1 MLNTLLQEELKGI
14 EELEGFK
21 ITNIDEANWAFR
33 KIRALKEEVKETNLL
48 ADKEIERIENWR
60 EKEIKTSIDNIEYF
74 EGILTEY
81 YMKLRSENPKAKL
94 NTPYGKVTSRKSK
107 KWNYQNE
114 EEILKYLKEN
124 EYSDLIKVKEDI
136 NKAELKKMFKD
147 GVNKE
152 TGEVLPGLEIK
163 EEESISVKVE

>member
-1 MLNTLLQEELKGI
+1 MLNTLLQEELKEI

-48 ADKEIERIENWR
+48 ADKEIERINSWR
-60 EKEIKTSIDNIEYF
+60 EKETKASIDNIEYF
-74 EGILTEY
+74 EGLLTEY
-81 YMKLRSENPKAKL
+81 YMKLRNENPKAKL

-124 EYSDLIKVKEDI
+124 EYSDLIRVKEDI
-136 NKAELKKMFKD
+136 NKAELKKVFKD

-152 TGEVLPGLEIK
+152 TGEVLPGVEIK

>member
-1 MLNTLLQEELKGI
+1 MLNSLLQEELKEI
-14 EELEGFK
+14 EEVQGFK

>member
-1 MLNTLLQEELKGI
+1 MLNSLLQEELKEI

-33 KIRALKEEVKETNLL
+33 KIRALQEEVKETNLL
-48 ADKEIERIENWR
+48 ADKEKERIENWR

>member
-60 EKEIKTSIDNIEYF
+60 EKEIKTSIDNIQYF

-81 YMKLRSENPKAKL
+81 YMKLRSEDPKAKL
-94 NTPYGKVTSRKSK
+94 NTPYGKVTSRKNK
-107 KWNYQNE
+107 KYNWINE
-114 EEILKYLKEN
+114 EGLIKYLKEN
-124 EYSDLIKVKEDI
+124 NKKLIRVREEI
-136 NKAELKKMFKD
+136 NKIEFKKVYKN
-147 GVNKE
+147 GVNEE
-152 TGEVLPGLEIK
+152 TGEVIPGIEIK
-163 EEESISVKVE
+163 EEETISVKVE

>member
-1 MLNTLLQEELKGI
+1 M

-60 EKEIKTSIDNIEYF
+60 EKEIKTSIDNIQYF

-81 YMKLRSENPKAKL
+81 YMKLRSEDPKAKL
-94 NTPYGKVTSRKSK
+94 NTPYGKVTSRKNK
-107 KWNYQNE
+107 KYNWINE
-114 EEILKYLKEN
+114 EGLIKYLKEN
-124 EYSDLIKVKEDI
+124 NKKLIRVREEI
-136 NKAELKKMFKD
+136 NKIEFKKVYKN
-147 GVNKE
+147 GVNEE
-152 TGEVLPGLEIK
+152 TGEVIPGIEIK
-163 EEESISVKVE
+163 EEETISVKVE

>member
-1 MLNTLLQEELKGI
+1 MLNSLLQEELKEI
-14 EELEGFK
+14 EEVQGFK

-33 KIRALKEEVKETNLL
+33 KIRALQEEVRETNLL
-48 ADKEIERIENWR
+48 AYKEKERIENWR
-60 EKEIKTSIDNIEYF
+60 EKEIKTSMDNIEYF
-74 EGILTEY
+74 QGILTEY

>member
-1 MLNTLLQEELKGI
+1 MLNTLLQEELKEI
-14 EELEGFK
+14 EEIEGFK

-48 ADKEIERIENWR
+48 ADKEIERINSWR
-60 EKEIKTSIDNIEYF
+60 EKETKASIDNIEYF
-74 EGILTEY
+74 EGLLTEY
-81 YMKLRSENPKAKL
+81 YTRLKAKDPKAKL

-124 EYSDLIKVKEDI
+124 EYSDLIRVKEDI
-136 NKAELKKMFKD
+136 NKAELKKVFKD

-152 TGEVLPGLEIK
+152 TGEVLPGVEIK

>member
-1 MLNTLLQEELKGI
+1 MLNSLLQEELKEI
-14 EELEGFK
+14 EEVQGFK

-33 KIRALKEEVKETNLL
+33 KIRALQEEVKETNLL
-48 ADKEIERIENWR
+48 ADKEKERIENWR
-60 EKEIKTSIDNIEYF
+60 EKEIKTSMDNIEYF
-74 EGILTEY
+74 QGILTEY

>member
-1 MLNTLLQEELKGI
+1 MLNTLLQEELKEI

-33 KIRALKEEVKETNLL
+33 KIRALQEEVKETNLL
-48 ADKEIERIENWR
+48 ADKEKERIENWR
-60 EKEIKTSIDNIEYF
+60 EKEIKTSMDNIEYF
-74 EGILTEY
+74 QGILTEY

>member
-48 ADKEIERIENWR
+48 ADKEKERIENWR

-94 NTPYGKVTSRKSK
+94 NTPYGKVTSRKNK
-107 KWNYQNE
+107 KYNWINE
-114 EEILKYLKEN
+114 EGLIKYLKEN
-124 EYSDLIKVKEDI
+124 NKKLIRVREEI
-136 NKAELKKMFKD
+136 NKIEFKKVYKN
-147 GVNKE
+147 GVNEE
-152 TGEVLPGLEIK
+152 TGEVLPGIEIK
-163 EEESISVKVE
+163 EEETILVKVE

>member
-48 ADKEIERIENWR
+48 ADKEKERIENWR
-60 EKEIKTSIDNIEYF
+60 EKEIKTSMDNIEYF
-74 EGILTEY
+74 QGILTEY

-124 EYSDLIKVKEDI
+124 EHSDLIKVKEDI
-136 NKAELKKMFKD
+136 NKAELKKVFRD

-152 TGEVLPGLEIK
+152 TGEVLPGIEIK

>member
-1 MLNTLLQEELKGI
+1 MLNTLLQEELKEI

-33 KIRALKEEVKETNLL
+33 KIRALQEEVKETNLL
-48 ADKEIERIENWR
+48 ADKEKERIENWR

-81 YMKLRSENPKAKL
+81 YMKLRSEDPKAKL
-94 NTPYGKVTSRKSK
+94 NTPYGKVTSRKNK
-107 KWNYQNE
+107 KYNWINE
-114 EEILKYLKEN
+114 EGLIKYLKEN
-124 EYSDLIKVKEDI
+124 NKKLIRVREEI
-136 NKAELKKMFKD
+136 NKIEFKKVYKN

>member
-48 ADKEIERIENWR
+48 ADKEIERINSWR
-60 EKEIKTSIDNIEYF
+60 EKETKVSIDNIEYF
-74 EGILTEY
+74 QGILTEY
-81 YMKLRSENPKAKL
+81 YMKLRNENPKAKL

-107 KWNYQNE
+107 KYNWINE
-114 EEILKYLKEN
+114 EELLKYLKEN
-124 EYSDLIKVKEDI
+124 NTKLIRVREEI
-136 NKAELKKMFKD
+136 NKIEFKKVYKN
-147 GVNKE
+147 GVNEE
-152 TGEVLPGLEIK
+152 TGEVLPGIEIK
-163 EEESISVKVE
+163 EEESILIKVE